1 MVRIDLSVASDS
13 SSLKN
18 QVVRNLRKVAIFLY
32 FPLHLFL
39 PLTSMG
45 RFILTTW
52 ARLLALTSATCAS
65 SSRCLPSSFH
75 RICLLLDR
83 ILRPCIVLTRELF
96 HRRSMG
102 FNLGDLPPQILL
114 GFHRSRIGSSRFD
127 ESSCP
132 PCLRSSPLEQLR
144 GSNLSI
150 YLRFTDLRPMP
161 KFSLGQSFTIQ
172 SFRSST
178 S

>member
-1 MVRIDLSVASDS
+1 M
-13 SSLKN
+13 
-18 QVVRNLRKVAIFLY
+18 Y

-65 SSRCLPSSFH
+65 SSRCPPASLH

-83 ILRPCIVLTRELF
+83 VLRPCIVLTRELF
-96 HRRSMG
+96 HRRSVG

-132 PCLRSSPLEQLR
+132 PSLRSSPLERLR
-144 GSNLSI
+144 GSNLTI
-150 YLRFTDLRPMP
+150 CLRCIDLPPIPR
-161 KFSLGQSFTIQ
+161 FSSSQSFTIQ